1 MCTYN
6 AQTHATLARTRDNQR
21 PTPLPLVLPD
31 VRVAFRATIKT
42 LSPLPPSLPPP
53 VLHSGTITK
62 VMRGKSLCCNNDKQ
76 KRGVWEEDDV

>member
-6 AQTHATLARTRDNQR
+6 APTHATLARTRDNQR

-42 LSPLPPSLPPP
+42 LFFAPSLPPP

-62 VMRGKSLCCNNDKQ
+62 VVRGKSLCCNNDKQ